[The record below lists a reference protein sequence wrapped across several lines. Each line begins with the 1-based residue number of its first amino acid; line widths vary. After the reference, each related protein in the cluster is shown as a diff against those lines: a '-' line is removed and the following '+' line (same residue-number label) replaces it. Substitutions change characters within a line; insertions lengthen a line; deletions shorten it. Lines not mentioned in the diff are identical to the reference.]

1 MKDNSSCKL
10 SNSSSMEV
18 KRSKFKEEPYIS
30 SARIRSL
37 VRHLSSSMPRSN
49 VPVIVGDHTLPEN
62 SLNCPNED
70 SMSRQTRKQVRRRLN
85 TGRPYQERLM
95 NMAEARREI
104 VTALKFHRAA
114 MKKASEQQQK
124 EKLCQPTSP
133 PSQKPTPILEE
144 SHFGLLMDTL
154 KPNHIALNYTQQS
167 SYMSPFSY
175 SSPSWTYPQFT
186 PPPFSDNLI
195 KFTLPH
201 QPLGLNLNFQSFNN
215 VETPLFCYINN
226 NNKSPVIQQPTSSS
240 TSTSSSSSSTAGMA
254 NLNLP
259 DQTLH
264 PVMGDKE
271 MEEIRSISEKHDIE
285 WNDMMN
291 SVKTAWWS
299 KFLKAMEADDDSTVN
314 REGDPFQMF
323 SEVMKIP
330 ALLSNGTG
338 TDNYLLENQMDDKL
352 QDITLPR

>member
-18 KRSKFKEEPYIS
+18 QRSKLKEEPYIS
-30 SARIRSL
+30 SAHIRSL
-37 VRHLSSSMPRSN
+37 VRQLSSSKA
-49 VPVIVGDHTLPEN
+49 PVIVGDHNLPEN
-62 SLNCPNED
+62 SVNCPTGD
-70 SMSRQTRKQVRRRLN
+70 SIPRQARKQVRRRLN
-85 TGRPYQERLM
+85 TGRPYQERRM

-104 VTALKFHRAA
+104 VTALKLHRAA

-133 PSQKPTPILEE
+133 PSQKP
-144 SHFGLLMDTL
+144 HFGLLMDTL
-154 KPNHIALNYTQQS
+154 KPNHIALNYPLQS
-167 SYMSPFSY
+167 SYMSPFSC
-175 SSPSWTYPQFT
+175 SSPS
-186 PPPFSDNLI
+186 PPPISDNLI
-195 KFTLPH
+195 KSPLLH

-226 NNKSPVIQQPTSSS
+226 NNKSPVFQHPTSSS

-259 DQTLH
+259 DHYQTLH
-264 PVMGDKE
+264 PVMRDEE
-271 MEEIRSISEKHDIE
+271 MDEIRSISEKHDIE

-291 SVKTAWWS
+291 SVKTALWS

-330 ALLSNGTG
+330 ALLGNETG
-338 TDNYLLENQMDDKL
+338 TDDNLSENQMDEKL
-352 QDITLPR
+352 QDITLTCLDIDEIAEAGSRTFY